1 MKRTAL
7 LLNIPKQEAP
17 EKISGFVTAVSQVAD
32 YDGQQYLN
40 IDLFYLGE
48 LKARY
53 FADRF
58 TYACYVDGSWRT
70 CRLYNIA
77 RICMGKTVLKGN
89 ETYFRHDEWKWNTK
103 EDEQIVRN
111 YLGKEIDY
119 YETCIGQEKYMNAL
133 QKKRNRIEEMMNKVP
148 VLPENL
154 EKWLRTTIFP
164 QEYLFMKRKKSRTD
178 YSCTV
183 CGHKGWSK
191 IGWKHNEKT
200 TCPKCGQP
208 VTACLNREKIQKKE
222 PVVVLQIMDELEW
235 VERQLQ
241 TRCTWTPGEKQIE
254 IMEEIRVIIPRARNW
269 GKVWYGTGCERDEFD
284 QDFWDHNQTNKRF
297 YKSYLYPENLKEV
310 LAYGDSLQNSGL
322 DILADIQRKINVN
335 TFIVTFKARK
345 WLEYWIK
352 AGLIQLAEEVVELYG
367 MWGNPEYIRTD
378 GKKLT
383 ENLGLNG
390 NRLHRLKEID
400 GGLDALKWLQ
410 YEEKREASGKKIKI
424 SKESLEFLSGK
435 RVGTK
440 ECRKILNELGSVN
453 RMVNYMKKQ
462 KINPNSLAQI
472 WTDYLRMAQNEGLDV
487 TDDIVRLPKDLKA
500 RHDELVE
507 RINARRDAEK
517 VKKEAEKYE
526 RLNKEIVKHLPEAKR
541 YFWENKDYMII
552 PAGQCEELI
561 DEGRTLHHCV
571 GASTRYMEK
580 MAAGESWI
588 LFLRKKQ
595 ELKKPYYTIE
605 IDMEDDRILQWYSEY
620 DRKPAEKQIKK
631 LLDTFRKSIRKK
643 PERIQ
648 IAV

>member
-1 MKRTAL
+1 M
-7 LLNIPKQEAP
+7 
-17 EKISGFVTAVSQVAD
+17 
-32 YDGQQYLN
+32 
-40 IDLFYLGE
+40 
-48 LKARY
+48 
-53 FADRF
+53 
-58 TYACYVDGSWRT
+58 
-70 CRLYNIA
+70 
-77 RICMGKTVLKGN
+77 
-89 ETYFRHDEWKWNTK
+89 
-103 EDEQIVRN
+103 
-111 YLGKEIDY
+111 
-119 YETCIGQEKYMNAL
+119 
-133 QKKRNRIEEMMNKVP
+133 
-148 VLPENL
+148 
-154 EKWLRTTIFP
+154 
-164 QEYLFMKRKKSRTD
+164 
-178 YSCTV
+178 
-183 CGHKGWSK
+183 
-191 IGWKHNEKT
+191 
-200 TCPKCGQP
+200 
-208 VTACLNREKIQKKE
+208 
-222 PVVVLQIMDELEW
+222 
-235 VERQLQ
+235 
-241 TRCTWTPGEKQIE
+241 
-254 IMEEIRVIIPRARNW
+254 IIPRARNW
-269 GKVWYGTGCERDEFD
+269 GKVWYGTGCERDEFE
-284 QDFWDHNQTNKRF
+284 QDFWDHNQTNKQF

-352 AGLIQLAEEVVELYG
+352 AGLIQLAEDVVELYG

-507 RINARRDAEK
+507 RINARRDTEK

-580 MAAGESWI
+580 MAAGES
-588 LFLRKKQ
+588 
-595 ELKKPYYTIE
+595 
-605 IDMEDDRILQWYSEY
+605 
-620 DRKPAEKQIKK
+620 
-631 LLDTFRKSIRKK
+631 
-643 PERIQ
+643 
-648 IAV
+648 